1 VSVNAVAFV
10 LSLLM
15 FSGAHAAKLEPVEV
29 EPLSAETVAVTQA
42 MIRKGLR
49 DPESVRFG
57 EMIGGRNAQGVAK
70 NNFGSDVPFSGIV
83 IERPVDSPNKKAEAF
98 VLMFFG
104 DNARDRFLTL
114 SACKERGLALR

>member
-1 VSVNAVAFV
+1 MSVNAVAFV

-57 EMIGGRNAQGVAK
+57 EMIGGRNAQGVLHVCGWVNAK
-70 NNFGSDVPFSGIV
+70 NPLW
-83 IERPVDSPNKKAEAF
+83 ERCA
-98 VLMFFG
+98 VLG
-104 DNARDRFLTL
+104 HRDRT
-114 SACKERGLALR
+114 SPGLAE